1 MNVDPFED
9 VKREL
14 VNGRRFAS
22 NYDEFVEKML
32 FAIMKALNTTD
43 EGQEIMDD
51 ALGKALRSGMSPEDW
66 QKQKANILIVL
77 FFLSMEDCS
86 MLRHEFCH
94 HLYKELRK
102 EVT

>member
-1 MNVDPFED
+1 MNANPFED

-14 VNGRRFAS
+14 VNGHRFAS
-22 NYDEFVEKML
+22 NYNEFVTKML
-32 FAIMKALNTTD
+32 SAIMEALNTTD

-51 ALGKALRSGMSPEDW
+51 ALGKAIRSGMSPEAW

-77 FFLSMEDCS
+77 FFLALSECS
-86 MLRHEFCH
+86 MLCHEYCN